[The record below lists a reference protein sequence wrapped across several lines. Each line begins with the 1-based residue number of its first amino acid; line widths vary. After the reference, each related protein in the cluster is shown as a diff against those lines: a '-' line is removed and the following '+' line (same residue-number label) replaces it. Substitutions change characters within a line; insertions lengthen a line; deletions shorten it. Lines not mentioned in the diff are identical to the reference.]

1 MNKEEATKNF
11 SSFFTLQNISSVLS
25 TVLLAFLLWLFVKSE
40 DEYIIS
46 SDIPL
51 DIRNLPDNFVLSEE
65 VPKNAKVQIKG
76 QGRSLF
82 KAFLL
87 KRFFPEFKLI
97 LDIERISE
105 EYNFVLNEYFDRYP
119 QKVII
124 PSSFDISFIEVID
137 PISIRISLDQYK
149 EKQVSVKS
157 NISVIPKLGYTL
169 VGNPVIKPEY
179 VKIAGATNL
188 VKNIN
193 YVFIGPDSIL
203 EADKD
208 VSILV
213 NLNVPPGKVFEYDN
227 KSISFEQGVQLISE
241 RIISEIPVKILNP
254 DSQLRIFASPQTVS
268 LTVVGGEKFIS
279 KLETSEIEV
288 SVDFNNWN
296 KEKQF
301 YEVKVQTPKDVLE
314 WMDLSP
320 MNIELLVTQK
330 NN

>member
-25 TVLLAFLLWLFVKSE
+25 TVFLAFLLWLFVKSE

-51 DIRNLPDNFVLSEE
+51 DIRNLPDNFVLSDE

-87 KRFFPEFKLI
+87 KRFFPEFKLV

-119 QKVII
+119 QKVVI

-157 NISVIPKLGYTL
+157 NISVIPKLG
-169 VGNPVIKPEY
+169 
-179 VKIAGATNL
+179 
-188 VKNIN
+188 
-193 YVFIGPDSIL
+193 
-203 EADKD
+203 
-208 VSILV
+208 
-213 NLNVPPGKVFEYDN
+213 
-227 KSISFEQGVQLISE
+227 
-241 RIISEIPVKILNP
+241 
-254 DSQLRIFASPQTVS
+254 
-268 LTVVGGEKFIS
+268 
-279 KLETSEIEV
+279 
-288 SVDFNNWN
+288 
-296 KEKQF
+296 
-301 YEVKVQTPKDVLE
+301 
-314 WMDLSP
+314 
-320 MNIELLVTQK
+320 
-330 NN
+330 